1 MSKSVFL
8 FISPMNYSGVKLITL
23 SQALLYSVE
32 RCAQLTNWMLL
43 SEFLENTEVAFFHVL
58 EQTFQ
63 SNYIKRNPEA

>member
-1 MSKSVFL
+1 
-8 FISPMNYSGVKLITL
+8 MNYSGVKLITL

>member
-1 MSKSVFL
+1 
-8 FISPMNYSGVKLITL
+8 MNYSGVKLITL

-63 SNYIKRNPEA
+63 SNYIKRNPEPELHLWHHS